1 MVRFKDIKECCT
13 LTVIIAS
20 LGYFVDLFD
29 ITLFG
34 VVRVASLKD
43 LGLTDP
49 QQILSEGVFIYNAG
63 MIGMMIGGVLWGV
76 LGDKKGRLSV
86 LFASILLYSL
96 ANIANAFVWDVNSY
110 AACRFLCGLGLAGE
124 LGAAITLVAESLP
137 KEKRGI
143 GTTLVATSGM
153 LGIVA
158 AAFLGQKVPWKA
170 AYVLG
175 GVMGLCL
182 LAARIKMHESS
193 LFHKVTTA
201 TNVVRGNF
209 WMLLKKERLVR
220 YLSCIAIGVPIYFTT
235 GILWTFAP
243 ELTAG
248 LNVQGPVTAGNAILL
263 GSIGLTIGDILSG
276 IMSQGL
282 QSRKKAV
289 AICLAVAAAAMAM
302 YTLSEGLT
310 NTAVY
315 AICFVSGLAVGYWAV
330 LVTMAAEQ
338 FGTNLRATV
347 ATTIPNFVR
356 GSAVFVTLA
365 FTSIKQSMTTPQA
378 AFLAGAFCFSLAA
391 VGLWMSRETFHQD
404 LNFNE
409 E

>member
-1 MVRFKDIKECCT
+1 M
-13 LTVIIAS
+13 
-20 LGYFVDLFD
+20 
-29 ITLFG
+29 
-34 VVRVASLKD
+34 
-43 LGLTDP
+43 
-49 QQILSEGVFIYNAG
+49 
-63 MIGMMIGGVLWGV
+63 
-76 LGDKKGRLSV
+76 
-86 LFASILLYSL
+86 
-96 ANIANAFVWDVNSY
+96 
-110 AACRFLCGLGLAGE
+110 GLG
-124 LGAAITLVAESLP
+124 
-137 KEKRGI
+137 
-143 GTTLVATSGM
+143 
-153 LGIVA
+153 
-158 AAFLGQKVPWKA
+158 
-170 AYVLG
+170 
-175 GVMGLCL
+175 L

-193 LFHKVTTA
+193 LFQKVSTA
-201 TNVVRGNF
+201 SNVARGNF
-209 WMLLKKERLVR
+209 LMLFKGERLVR
-220 YLSCIAIGVPIYFTT
+220 YLSCIAIGIPIYFTT

-263 GSIGLTIGDILSG
+263 GSIGLTLGDLLSG
-276 IMSQGL
+276 VISQGL

-289 AICLAVAAAAMAM
+289 GICLAIAATAMAM

-315 AICFVSGLAVGYWAV
+315 SICFVSGLAVGYWAV

-365 FTSIKQSMTTPQA
+365 FTSIKQTMTTPQA
-378 AFLAGAFCFSLAA
+378 AFLAGTVCFGLAA
-391 VGLWMSRETFHQD
+391 LGLWKSRETFHQD